1 MINRKVEDTPVQCA
15 VAVVELRNNIGD
27 DPLQMPLVNLL
38 PALRVHAVIVAR
50 ASDTHS
56 NNRVG
61 SKGLKSG
68 WYSPDHPTMYFV
80 FSQPDGTL
88 PTATAR
94 DRLKDRPHVAALRQ
108 PQARRASRPRA
119 TSSQTSH
126 DAAFHHPKRRAP
138 WERAKRQP
146 VAVSPA
152 RNTRLLDKHA
162 APPG

>member
-27 DPLQMPLVNLL
+27 DPLQMPVVDLL

-50 ASDTHS
+50 ASDSHS
-56 NNRVG
+56 NNRMG

-88 PTATAR
+88 PTATAP
-94 DRLKDRPHVAALRQ
+94 DRQIFRRYVAAPRQ
-108 PQARRASRPRA
+108 PEARRASRPA
-119 TSSQTSH
+119 APSSQTSH
-126 DAAFHHPKRRAP
+126 DAAFHHSKRRAP
-138 WERAKRQP
+138 W
-146 VAVSPA
+146 
-152 RNTRLLDKHA
+152 
-162 APPG
+162 